1 MPGTMPAGGR
11 KEVERAEP
19 AEPETQSRQWP
30 PEPWSCRDGMILDAD
45 GWQLPDTAL
54 NRIVA
59 CVNAMAGI
67 LEPVAFMERAGRP
80 TG

>member
-1 MPGTMPAGGR
+1 
-11 KEVERAEP
+11 
-19 AEPETQSRQWP
+19 
-30 PEPWSCRDGMILDAD
+30 MILDAD